1 MGSGNLGKLK
11 EIQFYLKYFDLY
23 SDYELLTTKNLNN
36 LTDPVEDALTF
47 QENAEIKSQHY
58 FNLTGLT
65 TISDDSGFII
75 DELDDDLR
83 KIVSQSFV
91 RRFFIFCSF
100 FMATKDVFIA
110 LILTIV
116 FVIII
121 NEFLGKEEEEEG
133 SEGKDDKKG
142 ASFNKQELDKTIQ
155 KLKTIQSTM

>member
-1 MGSGNLGKLK
+1 MEKFIDSVKDSFSCIN
-11 EIQFYLKYFDLY
+11 ENKY
-23 SDYELLTTKNLNN
+23 
-36 LTDPVEDALTF
+36 
-47 QENAEIKSQHY
+47 II
-58 FNLTGLT
+58 GLT
-65 TISDDSGFII
+65 MIMLNIGARFII

-100 FMATKDVFIA
+100 FMATKDIFIA

-121 NEFLGKEEEEEG
+121 NEFLGKEEEEGED
-133 SEGKDDKKG
+133 KDDKKG
-142 ASFNKQELDKTIQ
+142 ASYNKQELDKTIQ

>member
-1 MGSGNLGKLK
+1 MDKIIEYFRAGTENLN
-11 EIQFYLKYFDLY
+11 ENKYFIGFTMI
-23 SDYELLTTKNLNN
+23 LLNIG
-36 LTDPVEDALTF
+36 AR
-47 QENAEIKSQHY
+47 
-58 FNLTGLT
+58 
-65 TISDDSGFII
+65 FII

-121 NEFLGKEEEEEG
+121 NEFLGKEEEEVD
-133 SEGKDDKKG
+133 KDDTKG
-142 ASFNKQELDKTIQ
+142 ASYNKQELDKTIQ